1 MSVFWVGREEEAL
14 FDFGEELR
22 IGVRERDVRVMVN
35 AGIRRRGVDVDAE
48 VTLSFRSRL
57 RNLVM
62 VV

>member
-1 MSVFWVGREEEAL
+1 M
-14 FDFGEELR
+14 
-22 IGVRERDVRVMVN
+22 MVN